1 MLFILVVEILSYA
14 IRSEKLIRGIQVK
27 GKELRLTQYADD
39 TTTFVK
45 DGASLGKLLKFLDLF
60 QQCSGLKNLR
70 LKLMT

>member
-27 GKELRLTQYADD
+27 GKGLRLTQYADD

-45 DGASLGKLLKFLDLF
+45 DGASLGKLLKSLTFFNNSVD
-60 QQCSGLKNLR
+60 
-70 LKLMT
+70 